1 MVWQKTGY
9 LELLLRACGGRSTLK
24 PVNIRLMRPLADQ
37 GENLQN
43 FTSLCKTI
51 IEVQNISGNVHFK
64 AWKRPHLIWTPLF
77 FVEVSEGLQDF
88 CTLRRSRRR
97 QVLQD
102 NFENQKERIWKKFY
116 GQILNSFKRRI

>member
-1 MVWQKTGY
+1 MKSVTI
-9 LELLLRACGGRSTLK
+9 LLMC
-24 PVNIRLMRPLADQ
+24 PLADQ

-43 FTSLCKTI
+43 FTSFCKTI
-51 IEVQNISGNVHFK
+51 IEVQNISRKVQFK

-77 FVEVSEGLQDF
+77 LVGISEGLRDIRA
-88 CTLRRSRRR
+88 LRRSHRQ

-102 NFENQKERIWKKFY
+102 NFENQKERIWKKFQ